1 MQFIIIIIIRGCTFD
16 GVYVPCI
23 YSLVEWEFV
32 YLKFTLDGAEV
43 IYVDLL
49 YVCLVSC
56 TCRADHFSSRRYVH
70 AGKSYAMRSA
80 PSRTMLSTVAFQTV
94 PVPIWLTMPCL
105 FLSERSSSAPG
116 DGRCDV
122 LGFVPVDRVSIS
134 SALQQDANNSRWLP
148 GRQCALCFS
157 VSWRL
162 PEERAAPG
170 TGLRP
175 LCRQQGPPPGT
186 PTALH
191 SLMHRNVN
199 CSQSDAER
207 CQLLTVWCRE
217 MPTPHNLMQRDA
229 NCSQSD
235 AESCQLLTVWC
246 REMPTAYSLMQRNAN
261 CLQSDAERCQL
272 LSVWCREMSTPL
284 SLMQR
289 DVNSSV
295 WCRDAS
301 CSVWCREMPTPHS
314 LMQRWQLFTVWCREM
329 STPHRCGQGPWATS
343 RRSASVCVGAG
354 LCVHSG
360 SAEPSHS
367 PPVIPQH
374 SLVALRISESDYK
387 QFKTTLLAL
396 PWEFQN
402 WSYLSS
408 SYFLRWLPMYSQ
420 IQYKLTSLMC
430 YNCLVTQT

>member
-134 SALQQDANNSRWLP
+134 SALQQDANNSWWLP

-272 LSVWCREMSTPL
+272 LSVWCREMWTPQSDAEMPAAQSDAERCQL
-284 SLMQR
+284 LT
-289 DVNSSV
+289 V
-295 WCRDAS
+295 WCRDGNSSQSDAER
-301 CSVWCREMPTPHS
+301 CQLLTDAAKARE
-314 LMQRWQLFTVWCREM
+314 QRPGGLPVCALVLDSAFTV
-329 STPHRCGQGPWATS
+329 
-343 RRSASVCVGAG
+343 GAQN
-354 LCVHSG
+354 LPTVHQWY
-360 SAEPSHS
+360 HNT
-367 PPVIPQH
+367 V
-374 SLVALRISESDYK
+374 
-387 QFKTTLLAL
+387 
-396 PWEFQN
+396 
-402 WSYLSS
+402 
-408 SYFLRWLPMYSQ
+408 WLPSVSLSQ
-420 IQYKLTSLMC
+420 TTNSSKQHCSHCPESSKTDHTSPHLTSSAGFPCIHKYSTNSRLSC
-430 YNCLVTQT
+430 ATTA